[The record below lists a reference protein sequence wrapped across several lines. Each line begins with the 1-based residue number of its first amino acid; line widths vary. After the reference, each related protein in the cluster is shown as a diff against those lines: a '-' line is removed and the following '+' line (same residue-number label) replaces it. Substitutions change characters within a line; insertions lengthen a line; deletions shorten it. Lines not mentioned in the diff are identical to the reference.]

1 MPVLFSLTQIEIA
14 FQQTY
19 MSIKEHNFELTL
31 KPLNAL
37 YGLLENNVYLRELKT
52 IP

>member
-1 MPVLFSLTQIEIA
+1 MPILFSLTQIEIA

-31 KPLNAL
+31 KSLNPLC
-37 YGLLENNVYLRELKT
+37 GLIENNLFT
-52 IP
+52 

>member
-1 MPVLFSLTQIEIA
+1 MPILFSLTQIEIA

-31 KPLNAL
+31 KSLTSL
-37 YGLLENNVYLRELKT
+37 CGRIENNLFT
-52 IP
+52 